1 MEGACGK
8 ILETDD
14 PKVVIKRM
22 PKKSSAHKCILT
34 QRAPM
39 QCKIQTWAHEL
50 CKPENGFKVLRV
62 PKAWGSNECEYYMEK
77 IDITK
82 PITPERSDL
91 IHDLQ
96 LLYEKGLASGYYPCD
111 YELYEQ
117 RDGSVAMV
125 DFDKFGLWSMEARS
139 WMANRIPISQ

>member
-1 MEGACGK
+1 MEGSCGK

-22 PKKSSAHKCILT
+22 PIKSSSHKCILT
-34 QRAPM
+34 HRAPM
-39 QCKIQTWAHEL
+39 QCKIQIWAHEL
-50 CKPENGFKVLRV
+50 CRPENGFKVIRV
-62 PKAWGSNECEYYMEK
+62 PKAWGYDDREYYMEK

-82 PITPERSDL
+82 PIKPEDSDL

-96 LLYEKGLASGYYPCD
+96 LLKEKGIESGYYPCD
-111 YELYEQ
+111 FELYRQ
-117 RDGSVAMV
+117 HDGTVALV
-125 DFDKFGLWSMEARS
+125 DFDKFGLWCMEARS